1 MSFQLCLYVACQP
14 ISYMNIKEIE
24 RGIEKTGFRLEFDI
38 SNILEDNGWTVINNK
53 YYVDDLQSTV

>member
-1 MSFQLCLYVACQP
+1 
-14 ISYMNIKEIE
+14 MNIKEIE